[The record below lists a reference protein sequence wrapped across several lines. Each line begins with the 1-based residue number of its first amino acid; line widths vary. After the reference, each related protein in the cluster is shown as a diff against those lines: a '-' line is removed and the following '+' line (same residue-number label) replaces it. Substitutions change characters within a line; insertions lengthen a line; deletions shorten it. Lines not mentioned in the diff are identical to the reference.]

1 MVSVFDL
8 EKLSG
13 LLKDF
18 YEITKIRI
26 TVFDSERNELVS
38 YPEKRPPVCALIRSC
53 SEGSAACSDCD
64 RKACESAAKHK
75 SLRLYRCHAGLT
87 EAVLPLFSRNVLI
100 GYLLFGHVMEYSDS
114 ETGAE
119 AVISSCRDL
128 PVPPEK
134 LHAACLERPLMTRA
148 YVNSAMRIL
157 QAVSYYV
164 ILEKLADIRSE
175 ALAARL
181 TNYIETNLSGHLTAD
196 SICSE
201 LGIGRS
207 QLYKISAGLYGR
219 GIADQIRAMRIEQA
233 KRLLRENP
241 EQSIAQIASACG
253 FSDYNYFITVFNR
266 ETGTTPGRFRK
277 GQR

>member
-13 LLKDF
+13 LLQDF

-26 TVFDSERNELVS
+26 TVFDSERKELIS
-38 YPEKRPPVCALIRSC
+38 HPGERPPICSLIRSC
-53 SEGSAACSDCD
+53 SEGRAACADCD
-64 RKACESAAKHK
+64 RKACEYAARQKA
-75 SLRLYRCHAGLT
+75 LRIYRCHAGLT
-87 EAVLPLFSRNVLI
+87 EAVLPLFSRDVLI
-100 GYLLFGHVMEYSDS
+100 GYILFCHVMEYSD
-114 ETGAE
+114 AE
-119 AVISSCRDL
+119 AGAQAVLSSCKDL
-128 PVPPEK
+128 PVSQEA
-134 LHAACLERPLMTRA
+134 LRAACLERPLMTRA
-148 YVNSAMRIL
+148 YVNSAMHIL
-157 QAVSYYV
+157 RAVSYYV
-164 ILEKLADIRSE
+164 ILERLVDIRSE

-181 TNYIETNLSGHLTAD
+181 SGYIEAHLSDHLTAD

-207 QLYKISAGLYGR
+207 QLYKISAALYGR

-241 EQSIAQIASACG
+241 GLSIAQVAASCG
-253 FSDYNYFITVFNR
+253 FSDYNYFITVFTR
-266 ETGTTPGRFRK
+266 ETGVTPGRFRK